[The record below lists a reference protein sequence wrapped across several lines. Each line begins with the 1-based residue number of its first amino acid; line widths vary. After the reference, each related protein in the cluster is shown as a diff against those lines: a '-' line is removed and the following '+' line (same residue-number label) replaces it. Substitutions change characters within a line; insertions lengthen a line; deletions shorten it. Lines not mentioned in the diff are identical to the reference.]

1 MEEEKIIENI
11 NEKVNDESETNVF
24 AGKVRYMSKVT
35 YFFISLL
42 NVLYKALMWV
52 VDLVWSMVSSLG
64 HFFKMIGVGIYK
76 GIFGIGKFFKN
87 KAHEFKFNDLSGRL
101 SFGLFGTS
109 NFKHKQYVVGTMY
122 IVFEI
127 AYIVLFALFG
137 ASSIGMLGT
146 LGTKETISK
155 CPPDEMICETQV
167 GDNSILI
174 LIYGLLWVL
183 SIFLFLYVWNKS
195 IESGYKNYRIDKFMQ
210 YDACLE
216 KNIPFSR
223 ELDSR
228 ATEAFEKGITLKE
241 FNAEIESDINSH
253 LEEVASNDKEKDY
266 LKYLFSKN
274 SKASYDHLKV
284 IKKENEKLEVL
295 KTQLD
300 KLVSSREEGL
310 KEVIAK
316 HDLALENTDPD
327 DEEKIDKINAK
338 VEVYKNNTMLK
349 THAVEAKIAKQQ
361 HKIQEINKRYTPYV
375 EMHHTHNKEKF
386 GKNNDYYKHVA
397 SLDSE
402 ILFYSNYAHFQ
413 EIYEDRFGK
422 SDDKNKDNANRVV
435 ELENELNQKLAATTA
450 KFNDIRA
457 RKADIQKGIDD
468 AKATYDSNVAT
479 LKQNQPEGYETLIL
493 EEKSKL
499 IEITTKLMA
508 QYKDFPSDKSIK
520 TLEKEEIK
528 ESKDA
533 YKRDKKYL
541 RTNFTAEQY
550 ALEEVINSM
559 LVDYKIEYGAAKEF
573 SKLLLVKEGKETRF
587 LTTEEITS
595 KLNELEESK
604 NQYVESHPD
613 KYEGKPDSFKQNVKD
628 LFNEKFHI
636 TILTLPVL
644 GIVLMTVLPLL
655 FSIVVAFTN
664 YSKGH
669 IPPMQL
675 FTWNGLENFQN
686 LLFPAA
692 DSQFA
697 LLPTALGKTVVW
709 TFVWAI
715 IATFSNYFL
724 GIIVA
729 LMINKKGIKFKK
741 LWRTI
746 FVMTIAVPQFISLLS
761 IGVLL
766 KDTGAIGTLVQQ
778 WTGHRMGFGTNTDE
792 SAVVLTKFIIILV
805 NIWVGIPYTI
815 LSTTGILINIPK
827 DLYESARVDGAGTV
841 TQLFKITMPYILFV
855 TGPYLI
861 TQFIGNFNNFGVIFF
876 LTNGGP
882 SYEGSALLGL
892 GKTDLL
898 ITFLYKIVTS
908 SSNPQYGIAAAIG
921 IIIFVLCSFVSIV
934 MYNKTGAVKEED
946 QFQ

>member
-1 MEEEKIIENI
+1 MEEQNIENI
-11 NEKVNDESETNVF
+11 NEKVNDEGETNVF
-24 AGKVRYMSKVT
+24 TGKVRYMSKVT

-52 VDLVWSMVSSLG
+52 VDLVVSMVLSLG
-64 HFFKMIGVGIYK
+64 HFFKMIGLGVYK
-76 GIFGIGKFFKN
+76 GIIGIGKFFK
-87 KAHEFKFNDLSGRL
+87 KKVHQFKFNDLSGRL
-101 SFGLFGTS
+101 SFGLFGIS
-109 NFKHKQYVVGTMY
+109 NLKHKQYVVGTLY

-127 AYIVLFALFG
+127 VYIVLFALFG
-137 ASSIGMLGT
+137 ASSIGMLTT
-146 LGTKETISK
+146 LGTKVSGSDPNCDDMF
-155 CPPDEMICETQV
+155 CPYIT
-167 GDNSILI
+167 GDNSIMI

-183 SIFLFLYVWNKS
+183 SIFLFLYVWNRS
-195 IESGYKNYRIDKFMQ
+195 IESGYKNYRIDKFIQ
-210 YDACLE
+210 FDECLE

-223 ELDSR
+223 ELDQK
-228 ATEAFEKGITLKE
+228 ATEAFENGVSLKE
-241 FNAEIESDINSH
+241 FNAGIKSDIESH
-253 LEEVASNDKEKDY
+253 LNEATSNDKEKDY
-266 LKYLFSKN
+266 LKYLFSSN
-274 SKASYDHLKV
+274 SKASYEHLKI
-284 IKKENEKLEVL
+284 IKKENAKLEKLNS
-295 KTQLD
+295 QLEA
-300 KLVSSREEGL
+300 LVASREDGL
-310 KEVIAK
+310 KDVIAK
-316 HDLALENTDPD
+316 HDTALENVDPD
-327 DEEKIDKINAK
+327 DEEKIDKINAR

-349 THAVEAKIAKQQ
+349 THALEAKIAKQQ

-386 GKNNDYYKHVA
+386 GKNNNYYKNIA
-397 SLDSE
+397 ALDSK

-413 EIYEDRFGK
+413 EIYEDRFDK
-422 SDDKNKDNANRVV
+422 SGDKNKDNANRIV
-435 ELENELNQKLAATTA
+435 ELENELQAKLDATAA
-450 KFNDIRA
+450 KFNDIRS
-457 RKADIQKGIDD
+457 RKAEIQKGIDE
-468 AKATYDSNVAT
+468 AKASYDSKVNE
-479 LKQNQPEGYETLIL
+479 LKETKPEGYETLIL

-520 TLEKEEIK
+520 ALEKEEIK

-533 YKRDKKYL
+533 FKRDKKYL

-550 ALEEVINSM
+550 ALEEVVNSM
-559 LVDYKIEYGAAKEF
+559 LVEYKIEYTSAKEF
-573 SKLLLVKEGKETRF
+573 SKLLKVKNGNGTRF
-587 LTTEEITS
+587 LTTEEVS
-595 KLNELEESK
+595 NKLHELEESK
-604 NQYVESHPD
+604 NQYIGSHPD
-613 KYEGKPDSFKQNVKD
+613 KYEGKPDSFKDNVKD

-644 GIVLMTVLPLL
+644 GILLMTILPLL
-655 FSIVVAFTN
+655 FSITIAFTN

-669 IPPMQL
+669 IPPTQL
-675 FTWNGLENFQN
+675 FTWNGLENFKN
-686 LLFPAA
+686 LLFPEA
-692 DSQFA
+692 DSSYSV
-697 LLPTALGKTVVW
+697 LPKALGKTISW
-709 TFVWAI
+709 TFIWAI

-746 FVMTIAVPQFISLLS
+746 FVMTIAIPQFISLLS

-766 KDTGAIGTLVQQ
+766 KDSGAIGSLVQQ
-778 WTGHRMGFGTNTDE
+778 WTGQRLGFGTNTDD
-792 SAVVLTKFIIILV
+792 SAVLMTKIIIILV

-827 DLYESARVDGAGTV
+827 DLYESARVDGAGSV

-861 TQFIGNFNNFGVIFF
+861 TQFIGNFNNFGVIYF
-876 LTNGGP
+876 LTGGGP
-882 SYEGSALLGL
+882 AYEGSALLGL

-898 ITFLYKIVTS
+898 VTFLYKVVTS
-908 SSNPQYGIAAAIG
+908 TNDAQYGIASAIG